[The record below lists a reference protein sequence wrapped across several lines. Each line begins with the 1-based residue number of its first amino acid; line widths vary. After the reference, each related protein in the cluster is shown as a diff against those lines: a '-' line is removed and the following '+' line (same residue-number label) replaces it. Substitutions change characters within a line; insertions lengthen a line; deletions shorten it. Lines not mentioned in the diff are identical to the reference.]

1 MLGDKKVF
9 QERVLMNC
17 RSILEAERQ
26 RRNNPKARQNWMR
39 FLKNRGKES
48 DKLEE
53 KEHLG

>member
-1 MLGDKKVF
+1 MWGDKKFF

-17 RSILEAERQ
+17 GSILEAERQ

-39 FLKNRGKES
+39 FLKNKGKES

>member
-26 RRNNPKARQNWMR
+26 RRKNPKARQNWMR